1 MKSDPFLEELEAAYA
16 NENLILGSRTQ
27 VTALTASADGAIAV
41 AVIVL
46 VANGFL
52 ARVGE
57 DFYDKSKPVVHGIY
71 QRLREH
77 YVGGVELEDGDVQII
92 LEDDLPPEAIA
103 QLNEP
108 LPATRTGVLRFD
120 RELGRWIDDG
130 DWYKSRGL

>member
-1 MKSDPFLEELEAAYA
+1 MKSDPLLDELEAAYTG
-16 NENLILGSRTQ
+16 ENLILGSRTQ
-27 VTALTASADGAIAV
+27 VTAITASADGDIAL

-46 VANGFL
+46 VAKGFL
-52 ARVGE
+52 GQVGE
-57 DFYDKSKPVVHGIY
+57 DLCNKSNAVIHSIY
-71 QRLREH
+71 RRLREH